1 MNKCLSSDPWMHATV
16 KTPICMH
23 ACMYSCVH
31 DLRIHCNKHVVLRKK
46 IVTLNP
52 YLPSPLRQ
60 GGHCEDI

>member
-1 MNKCLSSDPWMHATV
+1 MLKLRPMDACNRQDTNMHA
-16 KTPICMH
+16 